1 MEKSLLEYI
10 ELVDKDLADFCK
22 DLLILEDE
30 EVEEVWRMFRKEA
43 STN

>member
-10 ELVDKDLADFCK
+10 ELVDKDLADFCR
-22 DLLILEDE
+22 DLSIVEDE
-30 EVEEVWRMFRKEA
+30 EVEEMWRMFRREA